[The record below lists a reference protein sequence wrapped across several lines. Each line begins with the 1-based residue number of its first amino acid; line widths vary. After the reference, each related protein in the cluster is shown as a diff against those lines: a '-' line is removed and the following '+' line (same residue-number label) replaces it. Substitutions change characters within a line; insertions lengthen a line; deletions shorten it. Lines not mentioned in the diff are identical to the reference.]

1 MWDLLPCLLTLMV
14 ARNLE
19 KGLGLLAFSASGEAA
34 PSSTAAGLVG
44 LDSVFLPK
52 AKGKDDLRLSALTSF
67 FSPLTAGATSVVS
80 AGTLAG
86 LETSVLRGSTVSGL
100 GMTGASYSP

>member
-1 MWDLLPCLLTLMV
+1 MV

-19 KGLGLLAFSASGEAA
+19 KGLVLAFSPSGELA
-34 PSSTAAGLVG
+34 SSPGLPG

-52 AKGKDDLRLSALTSF
+52 AKGKADFRLSAFVSF

-80 AGTLAG
+80 VGTLAG
-86 LETSVLRGSTVSGL
+86 LETSVARGVVVSTL
-100 GMTGASYSP
+100 GMTGAS